1 MEVAEHSMPTCSLA
15 VWRDWWER
23 CRGAAPV
30 GKSFEE
36 QKEAPSFPQI
46 QVPRMGAYRVLLGQ
60 RQAPWRAR
68 PVPGPRDEEE
78 EGQVL
83 STAGR

>member
-1 MEVAEHSMPTCSLA
+1 MEGS
-15 VWRDWWER
+15 
-23 CRGAAPV
+23 
-30 GKSFEE
+30 
-36 QKEAPSFPQI
+36 PQL
-46 QVPRMGAYRVLLGQ
+46 LLGPGPQ
-60 RQAPWRAR
+60 NERLLSAVGSESGSVKGR